1 MRPASWIPTLFATE
15 AIPSVMITYVAFIM
29 FLQMKVPADMATLYC
44 GLLSL
49 PWVLKSFVRARVR
62 RVGYY
67 RTVILWV
74 EWLMFATLIYVALYF
89 PQHRGHCQSLFWP
102 LMALSLLCAWHELVA
117 RMYYERMLFPRYQRY
132 YNSLKTVAS
141 QSMAV
146 VTYGMLIVVVS
157 YLQVVYRSIPRAW
170 QMGLYGLAG
179 VILLMALYHMAVLRR
194 PPVGD
199 DYHRG
204 TMMQAVR
211 AEMTVISRIRK
222 KPRFFS
228 VIFGLLLMLLPQGLM
243 FYTRVMFLMYPS
255 ELGGLSC
262 SIQEVGLAQGTVGV
276 IAFSLGIAFGR
287 RLLSWVG
294 AKRMFWW
301 MAFPLGLSPFIY
313 AMMAFAPPRSLHV
326 LCLATFQA
334 QFCFGFGLNLCMAF
348 VHYLSG
354 ERYRN
359 TINYLYV
366 PVVAVSMC
374 LPAMGSGWLV
384 EMLGFRAFFVLDAL
398 TAPLAWLYLWRSRLK
413 RVVREGMA

>member
-222 KPRFFS
+222 KPIKHITTL
-228 VIFGLLLMLLPQGLM
+228 V
-243 FYTRVMFLMYPS
+243 
-255 ELGGLSC
+255 LGG
-262 SIQEVGLAQGTVGV
+262 
-276 IAFSLGIAFGR
+276 
-287 RLLSWVG
+287 
-294 AKRMFWW
+294 
-301 MAFPLGLSPFIY
+301 
-313 AMMAFAPPRSLHV
+313 
-326 LCLATFQA
+326 
-334 QFCFGFGLNLCMAF
+334 
-348 VHYLSG
+348 
-354 ERYRN
+354 
-359 TINYLYV
+359 
-366 PVVAVSMC
+366 
-374 LPAMGSGWLV
+374 
-384 EMLGFRAFFVLDAL
+384 D
-398 TAPLAWLYLWRSRLK
+398 
-413 RVVREGMA
+413 